1 MEETTNNRIDDSIKI
16 SKFYDSSRMR
26 KFVNYMEFFAE
37 LMNEKTA
44 SEEKRRKSKLLFE
57 HYRRMVLNQ
66 AVKEIPDDFHV
77 QDVLDMKDVI
87 RILEDRIDSKST

>member
-1 MEETTNNRIDDSIKI
+1 MMKNIDDSIKL

-44 SEEKRRKSKLLFE
+44 SEEKRRKSRLLFE

-77 QDVLDMKDVI
+77 QDVLDMKEVI
-87 RILEDRIDSKST
+87 CLFENRLQCSN